1 MSAFLHY
8 ADIYLLQESPG
19 PVHRSRSF
27 WIYLTAQLLVSL
39 LAAFLLYRKAGLPT
53 TDWPLATALASLGA
67 FSVIQSFTL
76 KFGDKGIDARQLFD
90 AWKSRVLAD
99 VRRVATSARARDQG
113 RVSRELAARF
123 RGKEDQLEAALGHLA
138 RASGLDPESEVV
150 RAKAV
155 PALGIGHNL
164 AAAITGIDLEYAK
177 GLRSE
182 GPQS

>member
-1 MSAFLHY
+1 
-8 ADIYLLQESPG
+8 
-19 PVHRSRSF
+19 
-27 WIYLTAQLLVSL
+27 VSL

-99 VRRVATSARARDQG
+99 VRRAATSARARDQG
-113 RVSRELAARF
+113 RVARELASRF
-123 RGKEDQLEAALGHLA
+123 RAKEEQLEAALRHLA
-138 RASGLDPESEVV
+138 QTNQLDPDAEVQ

-155 PALGIGHNL
+155 PALGAAHNL
-164 AAAITGIDLEYAK
+164 AAAIAALDVQYGKELV
-177 GLRSE
+177 RE
-182 GPQS
+182 GPTA